1 MTFKE
6 FIHKKSTHIVIAIVA
21 INIIVW
27 SAWAIF
33 KPEAKPR
40 PKMVQMQDTSG
51 PSEKRSFGKYEK
63 SAKGV
68 SEFRKLQREIDSLR
82 IVAALEERIAREKAV
97 KDSIAEAKAN
107 PQSPIQF
114 VFDNW
119 TAIFTIITAIPVIV
133 LKWEQTIHKIKAMH
147 KKVTS

>member
-1 MTFKE
+1 MQ
-6 FIHKKSTHIVIAIVA
+6 IIVIVL
-21 INIIVW
+21 
-27 SAWAIF
+27 
-33 KPEAKPR
+33 
-40 PKMVQMQDTSG
+40 
-51 PSEKRSFGKYEK
+51 FGKYEK
-63 SAKGV
+63 SAKGA

-82 IVAALEERIAREKAV
+82 IVAALEERIARENAV
-97 KDSIAEAKAN
+97 KDSIAEANVN